1 MTSKT
6 LNKVSLI
13 ALTILIVSYFIFNG
27 LNKRYNNNINE
38 LNIQETM
45 LNDSINDLE
54 AENSRIEKRI
64 TTYLDSINKLNTLI
78 NEQEENYINIIND
91 LENEVDEIQALTP
104 IESVSLL
111 SNNLSEELNDSVNLT
126 LYNDSTTKITPLH
139 TKTINIVF
147 SKRNNQI
154 KRIET
159 LTDIIVTKEGI
170 ITLQKNV
177 INDKDFQISNLNLEL
192 KIKDQTIDIRDKR
205 CKKEIKNAKFKYGV
219 SGTLVGAL
227 LIVILL

>member
-54 AENSRIEKRI
+54 TENSRIEAQI
-64 TTYLDSINKLNTLI
+64 TTYSDSIKKLNTLI
-78 NEQEENYINIIND
+78 NEQEENYIDIIND
-91 LENEVDEIQALTP
+91 LENEADEIQTLTP
-104 IESVSLL
+104 IESVNLL
-111 SNNLSEELNDSVNLT
+111 SNNLSKELNDSVNLT
-126 LYNDSTTKITPLH
+126 LYRDSTTKITPLH
-139 TKTINIVF
+139 TKTINVVF
-147 SKRNNQI
+147 AERNNQI
-154 KRIET
+154 KKIET
-159 LTDIIVTKEGI
+159 LTDIIITKDGI

-177 INDKDFQISNLNLEL
+177 INNKDFQISNLNLEL
-192 KIKDQTIDIRDKR
+192 KIKDQTIDIRDKK
-205 CKKEIKNAKFKYGV
+205 CKKEIRNAKLKWSVG
-219 SGTLVGAL
+219 GTLVGAL